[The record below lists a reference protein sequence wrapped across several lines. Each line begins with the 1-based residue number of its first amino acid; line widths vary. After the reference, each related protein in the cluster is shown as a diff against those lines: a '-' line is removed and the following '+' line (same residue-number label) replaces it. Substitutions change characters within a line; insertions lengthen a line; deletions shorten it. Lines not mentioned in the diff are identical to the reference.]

1 MLASIHRALRSG
13 GVLVVIDYE
22 RIPGVS
28 SSWILGHV
36 RAGKET
42 VIGEIEAA
50 GFRLVEERKGLLSEN
65 YFLRFRRLDS

>member
-1 MLASIHRALRSG
+1 
-13 GVLVVIDYE
+13 
-22 RIPGVS
+22 
-28 SSWILGHV
+28 V
-36 RAGKET
+36 RAGKEA